1 MRQDVRGLT
10 AKHHRNSDTK
20 LSMQRGT
27 HASTMGQPSAK
38 PAPAPN
44 LGAQTCAPNLHLLWL
59 RELFPHVLLIH
70 PDWLLVPSRINYEF
84 QIPILHTL
92 FKFRW
97 RSLQLT

>member
-44 LGAQTCAPNLHLLWL
+44 LGAKLVRQTCTCFGF
-59 RELFPHVLLIH
+59 ESFFPHVLLIH
-70 PDWLLVPSRINYEF
+70 PNWLLVPSRINYEF
-84 QIPILHTL
+84 QIPISHS
-92 FKFRW
+92 F
-97 RSLQLT
+97 QV